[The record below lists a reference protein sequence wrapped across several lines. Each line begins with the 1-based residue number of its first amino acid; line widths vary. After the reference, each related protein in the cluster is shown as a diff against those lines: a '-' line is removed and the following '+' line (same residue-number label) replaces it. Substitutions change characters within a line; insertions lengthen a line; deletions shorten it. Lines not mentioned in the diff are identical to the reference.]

1 MNKIPTYEDVCDE
14 LAKTFGDFYTTTW
27 KVYLKENYSDNSN
40 RLCYID
46 AGLFSDYL
54 IKHIRTNETQYFQVF
69 FDKIEQFFQID
80 NPELYEFLTIG
91 VLEGIQNSTSH
102 TEFDYQTVYSK
113 WLRPKTLDAWN
124 KLIDFWGG

>member
-1 MNKIPTYEDVCDE
+1 MDKIPTNEDVYDE
-14 LAKTFGDFYTTTW
+14 LAKTFWDFYTTTW

-80 NPELYEFLTIG
+80 NPELYEFLTIW

-102 TEFDYQTVYSK
+102 TVFDYQTVYSK
-113 WLRPKTLDAWN
+113 WLRLKTLDAWN
-124 KLIDFWGG
+124 KLIDFWWG